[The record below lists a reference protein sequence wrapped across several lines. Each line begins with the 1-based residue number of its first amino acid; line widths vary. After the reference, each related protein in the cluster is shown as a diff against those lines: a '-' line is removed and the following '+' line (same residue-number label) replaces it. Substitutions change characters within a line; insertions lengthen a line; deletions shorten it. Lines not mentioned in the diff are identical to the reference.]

1 MKFRNPETGEVLDIR
16 TCVEMFCD
24 GKDCD
29 TCPMFYRSSYDFC
42 SEWSANHP
50 FEAARQR
57 EMRTYQGRKV
67 KMDELISRAEAVKAA
82 LELYHTLT
90 DSRDTCRQ
98 TKDVVGVMVWTAAA
112 EIAQAIVRMLM
123 ELPAVDSE
131 VVVRCSDCVFA
142 ASIPQ
147 QPRLLYCD
155 FYRLPVL
162 PDYYCGQGRSKGG
175 DGPVTE

>member
-1 MKFRNPETGEVLDIR
+1 
-16 TCVEMFCD
+16 
-24 GKDCD
+24 
-29 TCPMFYRSSYDFC
+29 
-42 SEWSANHP
+42 
-50 FEAARQR
+50 
-57 EMRTYQGRKV
+57 
-67 KMDELISRAEAVKAA
+67 MDELISRAEAVKAA
-82 LELYHTLT
+82 LKLYHTLT